1 MRSARLRGT
10 LTSGRIE
17 HQRPS
22 PFTIDSV
29 PSSALIDK
37 VLRQVE
43 DTPGT
48 VLGEHTVDVLCSRL
62 QETARLLSEF
72 ALTTN
77 PIDRAESFRYLLMMT
92 AYAIDA
98 GLLNADPLEP
108 MFSQPYRLHLLDWG
122 GASPDAVYRRAM
134 VRDDRSYRV
143 HGRLGN
149 TKYLSIDLRQSSP
162 ACTITRD
169 ELHLDPDG
177 TFEIFLGGTHRPK
190 GWWPLSNGTSGVVVR
205 EFFDDWLAAR
215 RSLLRIDCID
225 GAPAPR
231 PEHNATRVAAE
242 FDVIGDWLLE
252 GAVRYWIERSIPLAG
267 DAKNRFLPDLYRGDT
282 KLPVTNFGWWE
293 LGPDEALV
301 VELTDPEAEFWG
313 IHLVTSL
320 WHTLDYANR
329 LTTHN
334 LAQAH
339 RDPDGIYR
347 FVVSE
352 EDPGIFNWL
361 DTMGLERGAVILRF
375 CRAANALPPDTR
387 VVKHSEVGETLATS
401 RRATP
406 DERRSQLAER
416 REGVARMICD

>member
-10 LTSGRIE
+10 LTSAPIG

-37 VLRQVE
+37 VLREVE
-43 DTPGT
+43 GTSGT
-48 VLGEHTVDVLCSRL
+48 VLGEHAVDVLCSRL

-77 PIDRAESFRYLLMMT
+77 PIDRAESFRYLLMMM

-149 TKYLSIDLRQSSP
+149 AKYLSVDLRQSSP

-169 ELHLDPDG
+169 ELDVDADG
-177 TFEIFLGGTHRPK
+177 SFAIYLGGAPRQR
-190 GWWPLSNGTSGVVVR
+190 GWWPLSNGTTGVVVR
-205 EFFDDWLAAR
+205 EFFDDWPAAQ
-215 RSLLRIDCID
+215 RSLLRIDCLD
-225 GAPAPR
+225 GESAPR
-231 PEHNATRVAAE
+231 PEHNAARVGAE
-242 FDVIGDWLLE
+242 FDVIGDWILE
-252 GAVRYWIERSIPLAG
+252 GGVRYWIERSIPLAAT
-267 DAKNRFLPDLYRGDT
+267 AKNAFLPDLYRGDT
-282 KLPVTNFGWWE
+282 KLPVTNFGWWD
-293 LGPDEALV
+293 LAPDEALV
-301 VELTDPEAEFWG
+301 VELRDPQAEFWG
-313 IHLVTSL
+313 VHLVTSL

-339 RDPDGIYR
+339 RDEDGIYR
-347 FVVSE
+347 FVVAA
-352 EDPGIFNWL
+352 EDPGVFNWL
-361 DTMGLERGAVILRF
+361 DTMGLERGVVILRF
-375 CRAANALPPDTR
+375 CRAANAEPPDTQ
-387 VVKHSEVGETLATS
+387 VVNLSEVAETLVTT

-406 DERRSQLAER
+406 DERRAQLAER
-416 REGVARMICD
+416 REGVAHMICD